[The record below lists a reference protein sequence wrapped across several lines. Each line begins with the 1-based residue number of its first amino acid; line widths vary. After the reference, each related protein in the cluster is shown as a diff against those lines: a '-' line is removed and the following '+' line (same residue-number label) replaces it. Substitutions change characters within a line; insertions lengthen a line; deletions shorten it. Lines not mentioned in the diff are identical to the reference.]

1 MRLWGTGA
9 PMANDERLERII
21 RIDEAVALFEQ
32 RFLPQQTFREFQ
44 ERFDQHDRRQQDR
57 KQRQRVER
65 R

>member
-1 MRLWGTGA
+1 
-9 PMANDERLERII
+9 MANDERLERII

-44 ERFDQHDRRQQDR
+44 ERFDQHDRRRQDR
-57 KQRQRVER
+57 TQRQRIER